1 MAGDDDAVRRF
12 DSPLE
17 RYVRELLRDADRA
30 QRLRAR
36 ARQELAVSPPNMG
49 RSAGEPVAP
58 LVQEPER
65 LERSRPRASPDDP
78 CARLRRAGG

>member
-1 MAGDDDAVRRF
+1 MRRF

-36 ARQELAVSPPNMG
+36 ARQELELSPPNMG
-49 RSAGEPVAP
+49 RSAGDPVAP
-58 LVQEPER
+58 PLQEPER
-65 LERSRPRASPDDP
+65 LERSRPA
-78 CARLRRAGG
+78 AG